1 VTSRPRADAE
11 PTPPPPLTRWQWTWR
26 NLVALAISLVV
37 WAPVVRD
44 QWAGHRTILWLEVL
58 AGAVAFVAYQY
69 RRRYPLAIA
78 IGIQALASVATLAAG
93 PATMAIVSLATRR
106 LWREI
111 VPVGV
116 LSMVSGVVYFTVN
129 PAEDDPLLLEIAFNL
144 LFTVVV
150 IAIGM
155 YIGARREL
163 VATLQDRAERAE
175 SEQALRVAQARANE
189 RARIAREMHDVLAHR
204 ISLLAMHA
212 GALEYRTDLT
222 PEEMARAAGVIQEN
236 AHRALTDLREILG
249 LLRDDPGDDE
259 PPEAPQPTLRD
270 LSALITE
277 ERNAGAKIRL
287 HTKIRESQS
296 LPDSVGRSAYR
307 ILQEGL
313 TNARKHAP
321 GTEVDVIVAGS
332 PGRSLLLLVR
342 NPLPVGRVR
351 AAPGAKLGLVGLSE
365 RATLAGG
372 TLDHRVTRHGH
383 FVVRAR
389 LPWPG

>member
-1 VTSRPRADAE
+1 VAIGIGVAVW
-11 PTPPPPLTRWQWTWR
+11 TPLVGHQWTDHR
-26 NLVALAISLVV
+26 VV
-37 WAPVVRD
+37 F
-44 QWAGHRTILWLEVL
+44 WLEVL
-58 AGAVAFVAYQY
+58 GGIFGMVMYQY
-69 RRRYPLAIA
+69 RRRYPLQIA
-78 IGIQALASVATLAAG
+78 VALMVLGSVSSLAAG
-93 PATMAIVSLATRR
+93 AVTMTLISLATRR

-116 LSMVSGVVYFTVN
+116 LSVLSGIVLFAIK
-129 PAEDDPLLLEIAFNL
+129 PEDDTPLLLEAAFNV
-144 LFTVVV
+144 LFTLVVV
-150 IAIGM
+150 AVGM

-175 SEQALRVAQARANE
+175 SEQTLRVAQARANE

-222 PEEMARAAGVIQEN
+222 PEETARAAGVIQEN

-249 LLRDDPGDDE
+249 LLRDDPGEDGT
-259 PPEAPQPTLRD
+259 PEAPQPTLRD
-270 LSALITE
+270 LSALISE

-372 TLDHRVTRHGH
+372 TLDHRVTRRGH
-383 FVVRAR
+383 FIVRAR